1 MKKQVIILSI
11 AAMAAALTLASC
23 NQNTPG
29 KDEAGNQ
36 ADSTAV
42 SPFNGQI
49 VFYDADRLTA
59 EYDMANDKLSALEA
73 KVKGIQNEI
82 TRRENNLKAEMNS
95 FQQKYEKGLLMR
107 SVAEEQ
113 GAQLQKKQND
123 LEFTKNNCEQ
133 NYAMRKQEEIAEEQ
147 AVTMRQIYDAINT
160 YVQQFNEEHHYSMIL
175 ATTSGA
181 QGGLLSVPVTAADPA
196 LDITDALLKGL
207 NEEYVK
213 SKDKPAPAD
222 STKTAKKK

>member
-1 MKKQVIILSI
+1 MKKNVIIFSI
-11 AAMAAALTLASC
+11 AAFAAALTLSSC
-23 NQNTPG
+23 NQGSAG
-29 KDEAGNQ
+29 KTGEGSQ
-36 ADSTAV
+36 SDSTAV
-42 SPFNGQI
+42 SSFNGQI
-49 VFYDADRLTA
+49 VYYDADRLTA
-59 EYDMANDKLSALEA
+59 EYDMANDKLSALET

-95 FQQKYEKGLLMR
+95 FNQKLEKGLLMR

-123 LEFTKNNCEQ
+123 YQ
-133 NYAMRKQEEIAEEQ
+133 AYAMRKQEEIAEEQ
-147 AVTMRQIYDAINT
+147 AVTMRQVYDAINSFI
-160 YVQQFNEEHHYSMIL
+160 QKFNEEHHYSMIL

-196 LDITDALLKGL
+196 LDITDEILKGL

-213 SKDKPAPAD
+213 SKDKQAPAD
-222 STKTAKKK
+222 TTKTGKKK

>member
-1 MKKQVIILSI
+1 MKKNVIILSI
-11 AAMAAALTLASC
+11 AALAAALTLCSC
-23 NQNTPG
+23 NQTGPG
-29 KDEAGNQ
+29 KTGEGAQN
-36 ADSTAV
+36 DSTAV
-42 SPFNGQI
+42 SQFNGKI
-49 VFYDADRLTA
+49 VYYDADRLTA

-113 GAQLQKKQND
+113 GAQLQKKQQD
-123 LEFTKNNCEQ
+123 YQ
-133 NYAMRKQEEIAEEQ
+133 AYAMRKQDEIAEEQ
-147 AVTMRQIYDAINT
+147 AVTMRQVYDAINT
-160 YVQQFNEEHHYSMIL
+160 YIQKFNEEHHYSMIL

-181 QGGLLSVPVTAADPA
+181 QGGLLSVPVTSADPA
-196 LDITDALLKGL
+196 LDITDDLLKGL

-213 SKDKPAPAD
+213 AKDKPAPAD
-222 STKTAKKK
+222 STKTTKKK

>member
-11 AAMAAALTLASC
+11 AAVAAALTLASC

-29 KDEAGNQ
+29 KGDTGNQ

-59 EYDMANDKLSALEA
+59 EYDMANDKLSAFEA

-113 GAQLQKKQND
+113 GAQLQKKQAD
-123 LEFTKNNCEQ
+123 YQ
-133 NYAMRKQEEIAEEQ
+133 NYALRKQDEIAEEQ

-160 YVQQFNEEHHYSMIL
+160 YIQKFNEEHHYSMIL

-196 LDITDALLKGL
+196 LDITDAILKGL

>member
-1 MKKQVIILSI
+1 MKKNAIILSI
-11 AAMAAALTLASC
+11 AAFAAAGGPVSC
-23 NQNTPG
+23 NQSGTPQ
-29 KDEAGNQ
+29 AGPAAQ

-42 SPFNGQI
+42 SPYNGKI
-49 VFYDADRLTA
+49 VFYNGDRLLA
-59 EYDMANDKLSALEA
+59 EYDMANDKLSALET

-113 GAQLQKKQND
+113 GAQLQKKQSD
-123 LEFTKNNCEQ
+123 YQ
-133 NYAMRKQEEIAEEQ
+133 AYAMRKQEEIAEEQ
-147 AVTMRQIYDAINT
+147 NVTMRQIYDAINS
-160 YVQQFNEEHHYSMIL
+160 YIQKFNEEHHYSLIL
-175 ATTSGA
+175 AS
-181 QGGLLSVPVTAADPA
+181 QGDLLSIPVTAGDPA

-213 SKDKPAPAD
+213 AKDKPAAAD
-222 STKTAKKK
+222 TTKTKK

>member
-1 MKKQVIILSI
+1 MKKQIIILSI
-11 AAMAAALTLASC
+11 AAVAAALTLASC
-23 NQNTPG
+23 NQNNPG
-29 KDEAGNQ
+29 TGDNGNQ
-36 ADSTAV
+36 TDSTAV

-113 GAQLQKKQND
+113 GAQLQKKQAD
-123 LEFTKNNCEQ
+123 YQ
-133 NYAMRKQEEIAEEQ
+133 NYAMRKQDEIAEEQ

-160 YVQQFNEEHHYSMIL
+160 YIQKFNEEHHYSMIL

-181 QGGLLSVPVTAADPA
+181 QGGLLSVPVTAADPS
-196 LDITDALLKGL
+196 LDITDAILKGL

-222 STKTAKKK
+222 TTKTTKKK

>member
-1 MKKQVIILSI
+1 MKKQIIILSI
-11 AAMAAALTLASC
+11 AAVAAALTLASC

-29 KDEAGNQ
+29 KNDTGKQ
-36 ADSTAV
+36 SDSTAV

-49 VFYDADRLTA
+49 VYYDADRLMA

-123 LEFTKNNCEQ
+123 YQ

-147 AVTMRQIYDAINT
+147 AVTMRQVYDAINT
-160 YVQQFNEEHHYSMIL
+160 FIIQFNEEHHYSMIL

-196 LDITDALLKGL
+196 LDITDILLKGL

-213 SKDKPAPAD
+213 AKDKPAPAD

>member
-1 MKKQVIILSI
+1 MKKITILLS
-11 AAMAAALTLASC
+11 AAALAAALSFVSC
-23 NQNTPG
+23 NQAGNG
-29 KDEAGNQ
+29 KDDDQAQ

-42 SPFNGQI
+42 SPFNGKI

-59 EYDMANDKLSALEA
+59 EYDMANDKLSALET

-95 FQQKYEKGLLMR
+95 FQQKYEKGLLTR

-113 GAQLQKKQND
+113 GAQIQKKQND
-123 LEFTKNNCEQ
+123 YQ
-133 NYAMRKQEEIAEEQ
+133 AYAVRKQEEIAEEQ

-160 YVQQFNEEHHYSMIL
+160 YIQKFNEEHHYSMIL

-181 QGGLLSVPVTAADPA
+181 QGGLLSVPVTAGDPA
-196 LDITDALLKGL
+196 LDITDQILKGL
-207 NEEYVK
+207 NDEYVK
-213 SKDKPAPAD
+213 SKNAPAPAD